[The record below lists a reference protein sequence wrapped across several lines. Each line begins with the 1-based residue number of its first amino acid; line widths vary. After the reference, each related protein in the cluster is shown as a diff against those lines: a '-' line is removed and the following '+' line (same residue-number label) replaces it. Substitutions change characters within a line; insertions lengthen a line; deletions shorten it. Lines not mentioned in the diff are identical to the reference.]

1 MKKSAIANYRCQVKL
16 VSLTTHPLG
25 NEVSSPA
32 ENRPEDFGRKSI
44 YGPSH
49 VRVVNLTD
57 HEAGSELLEACRGGD
72 RLAFRQLYDLYKNR
86 VYSIA
91 LYFFHGDRIAA
102 SDVTQQVFLKLLAN
116 IGQFRGEAVFSTCFT
131 GWSSTPASMKH
142 AAAIRV
148 LPSTSGRDSRQ
159 LRERIQAGI

>member
-1 MKKSAIANYRCQVKL
+1 VVK
-16 VSLTTHPLG
+16 
-25 NEVSSPA
+25 
-32 ENRPEDFGRKSI
+32 
-44 YGPSH
+44 
-49 VRVVNLTD
+49 LTD

-159 LRERIQAGI
+159 LRERIQAGIRVRAGSGCGICSGGGRVASAEVSDRGFAALF